1 VVNVYAV
8 HHKDDCDCVEH
19 CIPILARTRQQALS
33 RGAKELDDSYSAMR
47 ARVQALIN
55 KNSEPGMAILAEY
68 MPRILTDDEARLFG
82 WGFEEDEE
90 A

>member
-8 HHKDDCDCVEH
+8 HHKDDCAEE

-82 WGFEEDEE
+82 WRFEGDEE